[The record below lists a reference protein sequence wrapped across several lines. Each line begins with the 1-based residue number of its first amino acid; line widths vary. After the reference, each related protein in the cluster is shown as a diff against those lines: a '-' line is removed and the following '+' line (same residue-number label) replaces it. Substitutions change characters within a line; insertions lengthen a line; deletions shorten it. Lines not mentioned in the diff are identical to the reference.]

1 MNSSRDVTP
10 RESDADFASE
20 TEAADFSPE
29 ELIWG
34 VTWLCEWDWLAEL
47 EVERLVEREVDSEES
62 WLAFNE
68 TSVLAGSWRLAE
80 ADPYTTVDSFT
91 AFEAKAEAD
100 DQFDACDIEWVDE
113 VDLFVEVEDWSEALV
128 WCDAEANSE
137 VCLFEADSDGLA
149 KTDAEFKTDFDA
161 LADAETD
168 AEVNL
173 DTEADWSS
181 EDSIWATDSDMLVE
195 TDSEIEADAN
205 SEACLFE
212 ADSEA
217 LIETDSKL
225 KIDSEALADAETD
238 AEVNSDTEAD
248 WS

>member
-10 RESDADFASE
+10 RESDVDFASE

-34 VTWLCEWDWLAEL
+34 VAWLCEWDWLAEL

-68 TSVLAGSWRLAE
+68 TSVLAGSRRLAE
-80 ADPYTTVDSFT
+80 ADSYTTVDSFT

-113 VDLFVEVEDWSEALV
+113 VDLSVEVEDWSEALV

-137 VCLFEADSDGLA
+137 ACLREADPEALA
-149 KTDAEFKTDFDA
+149 ETDAEFKTDSELLTDTDSLVDTESDVDVDSNSDTCLLETNSEFKTDSDA
-161 LADAETD
+161 LAET
-168 AEVNL
+168 E
-173 DTEADWSS
+173 
-181 EDSIWATDSDMLVE
+181 
-195 TDSEIEADAN
+195 
-205 SEACLFE
+205 
-212 ADSEA
+212 
-217 LIETDSKL
+217 
-225 KIDSEALADAETD
+225 
-238 AEVNSDTEAD
+238 
-248 WS
+248 

>member
-10 RESDADFASE
+10 RESDVDFASE

-34 VTWLCEWDWLAEL
+34 VAWLCEWDWLAEL

-113 VDLFVEVEDWSEALV
+113 VDLSVEVEDWSEALV

-137 VCLFEADSDGLA
+137 ACLREADPEALA
-149 KTDAEFKTDFDA
+149 ETDAEFKTDSELLTDTDSLVDTESDVDVDSNSDTCLLETNSEFKTDSDA
-161 LADAETD
+161 LAET
-168 AEVNL
+168 E
-173 DTEADWSS
+173 S
-181 EDSIWATDSDMLVE
+181 E
-195 TDSEIEADAN
+195 
-205 SEACLFE
+205 
-212 ADSEA
+212 
-217 LIETDSKL
+217 
-225 KIDSEALADAETD
+225 

-248 WS
+248 WSSEACLVEADSDGLA